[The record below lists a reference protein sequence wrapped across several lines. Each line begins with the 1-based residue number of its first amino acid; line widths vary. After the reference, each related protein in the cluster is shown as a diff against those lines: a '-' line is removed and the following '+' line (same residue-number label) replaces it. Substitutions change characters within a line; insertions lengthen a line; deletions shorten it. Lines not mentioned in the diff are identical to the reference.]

1 MYFPLRKY
9 MTAARAASR
18 VTASRKMNGLEAC
31 ENERESERSRP
42 VGTPD
47 IPLLDIAAWRSG
59 PGARR
64 DAFARRL
71 DDALR
76 QSGFL
81 LIEGHGIDPGL
92 GTAIRAEA
100 ARFFALPA
108 RLKQRYSAPVGG
120 RGWIRPGG
128 EANAFYGETAD
139 PGRADLK
146 ESLTMGRSLA
156 RGDLARGDLASGDPA
171 SGDPATDS
179 EWFAPNIYP
188 AECPRLERLCERY
201 ATEVRGLYYDLL
213 EVCAVA
219 MGLAGDFFASRAR
232 RSPHTFN
239 INRYPPLAQTG
250 TPLEGQFRVAPHT
263 DWGMLTILD
272 RQPGYGG
279 LQVQLPEGEWA
290 DAPYE
295 PGAFTINVGDILARW
310 TADRWRSTRHRVL
323 PPSARA
329 PGEELISLILFHEAD
344 MDTVVEPLFPG
355 TSYQPVTAADY
366 LRGRIAA
373 ASVAP

>member
-1 MYFPLRKY
+1 
-9 MTAARAASR
+9 
-18 VTASRKMNGLEAC
+18 MNG
-31 ENERESERSRP
+31 RVKGSGGVS
-42 VGTPD
+42 TPG
-47 IPLLDIAAWRSG
+47 IPLLDISVWRSG
-59 PGARR
+59 SAARR
-64 DAFARRL
+64 DALARRL
-71 DDALR
+71 DEALR

-92 GTAIRAEA
+92 GAAIRAEA

-108 RLKQRYSAPVGG
+108 ELKQAYSTPVGG

-128 EANAFYGETAD
+128 EANAFYRKTAD
-139 PGRADLK
+139 PRRADLK
-146 ESLTMGRSLA
+146 ESLTMGRSFA
-156 RGDLARGDLASGDPA
+156 T
-171 SGDPATDS
+171 GDPATDA
-179 EWFAPNIYP
+179 EWFAPNVYP
-188 AECPRLERLCERY
+188 AECPGLEAPCERY
-201 ATEVRGLYYDLL
+201 ATEVQDLYYELL
-213 EVCAVA
+213 EVCTVA
-219 MGLAGDFFASRAR
+219 LGLAGGFFTSRAR

-250 TPLEGQFRVAPHT
+250 TPIDGQFRVAPHT

-279 LQVQLPEGEWA
+279 LQVRMPSGEWA

-323 PPSARA
+323 PPSARD
-329 PGEELISLILFHEAD
+329 PDEELVSLILFHEAD

-366 LRGRIAA
+366 LRERTAA
-373 ASVAP
+373 ASVAT